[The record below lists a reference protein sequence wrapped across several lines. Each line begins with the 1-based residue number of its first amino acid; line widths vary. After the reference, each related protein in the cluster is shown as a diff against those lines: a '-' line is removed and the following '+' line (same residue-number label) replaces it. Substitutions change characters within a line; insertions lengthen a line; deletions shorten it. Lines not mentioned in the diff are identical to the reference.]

1 MFKSIFKVTGSL
13 IDVANQ
19 EFFTPFV
26 NCYYLHSVIVS
37 FNGVSYEEDND
48 FYFIGHKT
56 KWTGAFVLVDTD
68 VLIFDLNY
76 FYIKPDN
83 LNVLSFIVDAT
94 YADPNKSNEIISKHY
109 IEGQFS
115 LDNSL
120 YKNAVLNFGTTLE
133 GILNKPLA
141 NQDLNDLIDNYPGT
155 ADKAKMHSLRQLR
168 NKVHP
173 NRISTTQDV
182 TRKEAIEARQ
192 NLELIIRH
200 I

>member
-1 MFKSIFKVTGSL
+1 MFKAIFKVTGSL

-19 EFFTPFV
+19 EIFTPFV
-26 NCYYLHSVIVS
+26 NCYHLHSAIIS

-48 FYFIGHKT
+48 FNFNGYKT
-56 KWTGAFVLVDTD
+56 KWTGAFTLVDTD

-83 LNVLSFIVDAT
+83 LNVLSFIVDGT
-94 YADPNKSNEIISKHY
+94 YTDPNKSNEIISKHY

-115 LDNSL
+115 LDNGL
-120 YKNAVLNFGTTLE
+120 YKNAVLNFGTALE

-141 NQDLNDLIDNYPGT
+141 NQDLNDLINNYPGV
-155 ADKAKMHSLRQLR
+155 ADKTKMHSLRQLR

-173 NRISTTQDV
+173 NRISSTQDV

-192 NLELIIRH
+192 NLEIILKH